1 MTHTPTIDSLLFA
14 ELPST
19 KIAYMDRIIAYMESV
34 IEQEKDFKIRH
45 ELRKDVKEE
54 REAKELLIKT
64 LNN

>member
-1 MTHTPTIDSLLFA
+1 MTKKIQIDSLLFA

-19 KIAYMDRIIAYMESV
+19 KIAYMDRIIEYMESV
-34 IEQEKDFKIRH
+34 IECEKDFTVRH

-54 REAKELLIKT
+54 REAKQLLIKT